1 MIPELPLRRVA
12 PRRRPPRVHSAA
24 SSQSST
30 RPKRTTV
37 VQLALVGITDLVL
50 IVAMFHPAITRNIFT
65 SMPMTITELSAALT
79 TAASWGGA

>member
-50 IVAMFHPAITRNIFT
+50 IVAMFHPAITRSFFA
-65 SMPMTITELSAALT
+65 SMPMTISVP
-79 TAASWGGA
+79 TATISTATSGGGA